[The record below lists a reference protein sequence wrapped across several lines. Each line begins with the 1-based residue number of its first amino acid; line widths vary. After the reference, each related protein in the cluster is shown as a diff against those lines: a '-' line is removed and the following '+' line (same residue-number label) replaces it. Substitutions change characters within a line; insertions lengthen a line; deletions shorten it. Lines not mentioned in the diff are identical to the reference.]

1 MQSKSGDND
10 GDGTTQAAEMEW
22 PSITDRLASSI
33 LALDSNFQN
42 LQDVET
48 NLRARSKKQ
57 SSFVV
62 FIING
67 IATTLIVLFYLISI
81 ESLLG
86 ITLCVTLTIFTY
98 RQIQEE
104 TDYNGNI
111 MNWTLLSFAIVI
123 PMSSSISMAFTRRE
137 KALTSLAA
145 LRSLLFSMYQ
155 AHASWDWGT
164 SFPTGRTQSKVDWL
178 KHSDDVLKD
187 IMAMSQDLTR
197 YLTMP
202 STSRARH
209 RIMPHEK
216 RQAHQG
222 RDFGDELMN
231 AVLTRVDRISLYCE
245 ILKLEGLPGNEAARI
260 RQWERE
266 VVLQIETLQVIKEY
280 RTPQALR
287 SLCRLFSVFLPPYYA
302 PFYAQMAVDLN
313 SLEMAIA
320 FSILTSFALTAL
332 FESLTQMEDP
342 FLAQITLD
350 GIDVPRELQQLQYK
364 RLMSQRNSVFFSKA
378 NESVNGLPSEHSNLE
393 TSQNLRIFGEY

>member
-1 MQSKSGDND
+1 MQSKSDDNGGDE
-10 GDGTTQAAEMEW
+10 TAQEAEMAW
-22 PSITDRLASSI
+22 SSAADRLASSM
-33 LALDSNFQN
+33 LALDGNYQN
-42 LQDVET
+42 LRGVET
-48 NLRARSKKQ
+48 NLRTRSKKQ
-57 SSFVV
+57 NLLLL

-67 IATTLIVLFYLISI
+67 IATILIVLFYLISF

-86 ITLCVTLTIFTY
+86 ITLCVTLTIYTF
-98 RQIQEE
+98 RQIQDE
-104 TDYNGNI
+104 TDFNGNT

-137 KALTSLAA
+137 KALASIAA
-145 LRSLLFSMYQ
+145 LRSLLFSIYQ
-155 AHASWDWGT
+155 GHASWDWGT
-164 SFPTGRTQSKVDWL
+164 SLPTGRTQSKVDWL
-178 KHSDDVLKD
+178 KHSDEVLKD
-187 IMAMSQDLTR
+187 IMAMSHDLTR

-216 RQAHQG
+216 KQAHDG
-222 RDFGDELMN
+222 REFGDDLMN
-231 AVLTRVDRISLYCE
+231 AVLTRVNRISLYCE
-245 ILKLEGLPGNEAARI
+245 ILKLEGLPGNEAARL

-280 RTPQALR
+280 RTPQAMR
-287 SLCRLFSVFLPPYYA
+287 SLCRLFSVLLPPYYA

-342 FLAQITLD
+342 FLAEITLD
-350 GIDVPRELQQLQYK
+350 GIDVPRELQQIQYK
-364 RLMSQRNSVFFSKA
+364 SLLSQRNAIFFSKA
-378 NESVNGLPSEHSNLE
+378 SPSVNGLPSEHSNLD
-393 TSQNLRIFGEY
+393 TSQNLRIFGDY